1 MTRNRVL
8 GLVALLALAAAVFAA
23 ATPAS
28 RSDDDHDGKRI
39 AIRDDCDRRDPG
51 WAAVGGCTKRGD
63 VSLAEFAG
71 ENDSPL
77 ASSVVGHQAWR
88 NDPPYLEIKEGS
100 KIRVKNEGGR
110 VHTFTEVAAFGGGIA
125 PNPALNEGLV
135 TLTGMPWIGGDR
147 PRRTGNRQRAR
158 RRQPSVPLLLPPV
171 DARARQGEGRPLI
184 RLRDALGRRKGAA
197 SAAPDFR
204 CPRRARPGAG

>member
-28 RSDDDHDGKRI
+28 RSGDDHDGKRI

-88 NDPPYLEIKEGS
+88 NDPPYLEIKQGS

-135 TLTGMPWIGGDR
+135 TSPECPGSVEIAPGGRATVSGLAVGNHRFLCCFHPWM
-147 PRRTGNRQRAR
+147 RAL
-158 RRQPSVPLLLPPV
+158 VKV
-171 DARARQGEGRPLI
+171 KEDH
-184 RLRDALGRRKGAA
+184 
-197 SAAPDFR
+197 
-204 CPRRARPGAG
+204 